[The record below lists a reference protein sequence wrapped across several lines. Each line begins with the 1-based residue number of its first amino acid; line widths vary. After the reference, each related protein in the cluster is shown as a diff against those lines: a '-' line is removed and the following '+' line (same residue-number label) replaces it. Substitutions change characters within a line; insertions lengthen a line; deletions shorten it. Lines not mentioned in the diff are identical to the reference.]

1 MDLLATNQLAHA
13 FYSDVLADMRRPA
26 NLARFTFLDERA
38 RHFYTDWTWL
48 PTSRSPSCVPRPV
61 RRRRGAHDVR
71 HHGTGIKNY
80 HDEVVG
86 PLSLAYE
93 ELEMAAEPGL
103 MLTIYTAEP
112 GSPSEER
119 LRLLAS
125 WAASREASDT
135 AETVA
140 RMLGHRQR
148 LNSSESTTQCYQQ
161 NHWCCI

>member
-125 WAASREASDT
+125 WATREASDT